1 MVGRVPTSRAGGAP
15 GGKQGISSEVRA
27 LWGFSQLQEVMVSVL
42 EALFEAGIEG
52 GRPEELVGL
61 LGSQGGKVSIVC
73 PAVTHCGP

>member
-42 EALFEAGIEG
+42 EALFEAGIGG
-52 GRPEELVGL
+52 GRPEELVGSSWGL
-61 LGSQGGKVSIVC
+61 RVEKFLSSAL
-73 PAVTHCGP
+73 P